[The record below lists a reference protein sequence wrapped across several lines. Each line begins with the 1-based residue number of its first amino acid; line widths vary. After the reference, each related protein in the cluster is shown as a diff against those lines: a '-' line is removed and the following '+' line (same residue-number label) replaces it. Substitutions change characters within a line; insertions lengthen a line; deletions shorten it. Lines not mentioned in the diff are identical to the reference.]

1 MLKEGDA
8 IAKRFYQAQGSKKFN
23 LEMEAFCKKVWE
35 PWINA
40 GRWILID
47 LTQPKT
53 ASFQVEEKPWSPE
66 VKRDVRIYLST
77 LKFPHDLEIN
87 RRDEHWIGDYK
98 FKCKTAQGIGVEKE
112 DYDKYFSLGVPN
124 FLLFIWANDR
134 KRRLIHR
141 VQNPSK
147 YNIKDFGTELE
158 FYDITEDCIEPAQHD
173 VPLKGPLPKGLK
185 RYWAWRLG
193 LNELASDRLYPE
205 MIEPIEA
212 NFKKVEDDFDKGLE
226 FLESIDIP
234 RRMTRIVLPKT
245 QDKGP
250 TKLEPIALKIT
261 EDRIDRMEGWDARV
275 LKPIQAHKRMLK
287 ASILGF
293 DTEFYED
300 RLLSAQLSLID
311 NQGNLKSKCIL
322 ENLEGYD
329 AKRLLR
335 DALDFMLENGVQPF
349 NRIYL
354 IAHFSIADIGHL
366 ANHLK
371 DFRFREINR
380 AMHAEYVIKE
390 DPKEKEVETEEV
402 SLGDFKL
409 KIIDLFAFY
418 PSALKKIGEMVGL
431 PKLEVDIEHILDLYD
446 KEPKRFRKYA
456 VRDAEITLK
465 AFLGLRDSL
474 WSKYGVELLKCPSI
488 ATVAS
493 NIFRIKYL
501 HEIAVRYA
509 DITKYQSYRTKKGE
523 WSKRRVKESR
533 YAGSLD
539 LRKLALLC
547 YWGGR
552 AESYVHGFIEGKFKL
567 YDVASLYPSAS
578 MLQPLPSKE
587 TEWIA
592 ITERNMKEKALEG
605 YVCVKFEFPE
615 STRYPCL
622 PVHGLLNDRLY
633 FPLSGISYC
642 TMSEVREALRLGCG
656 IKNIYGYGFIASKR
670 EIDHDLKAFMKDM
683 LRLKAQSPKGSLE
696 YETHKLIANALI
708 GKLAQ
713 RRPEDNLDYAQELFI
728 AHGVPLDR
736 KPKGREKVGSA
747 WAPEWASLILGKSR
761 ALMSQFINKG
771 ALMTVTD
778 SVLLPSDANI
788 ECEAL
793 NELRLVG
800 SDLVAEPYEV
810 ESSLLVRTRL
820 YALMDGKGKIVKEAH
835 HAVHLSPDKVKEI
848 FKKALKLGRDPDI
861 EGLRDH
867 LIGLREALRTG
878 KPLGSAEPKPSRIYF
893 RWDWKRNLANPALDM
908 FRESSDSEPIKDV
921 VSSEADTFEVMK
933 HQRAK
938 AKRGRP
944 RAYSLELEDRVRALK
959 QQGNSYREIAKAL
972 GISLG
977 KVQRILDRN
986 REVK

>member
-8 IAKRFYQAQGSKKFN
+8 IAKRFYEAQTQGSKKFN

-40 GRWILID
+40 GKWILID

-53 ASFQVEEKPWSPE
+53 ASFQIEEKPWTPE
-66 VKRDVRIYLST
+66 IKKEVRNYFNT
-77 LKFPHDLEIN
+77 FKFPHDFEIIRN
-87 RRDEHWIGDYK
+87 VEHWICDYK
-98 FKCKTAQGIGVEKE
+98 FKCKTSDGIGIERE
-112 DYDKYFSLGVPN
+112 DYDKYFNSEIPC
-124 FLLFIWANDR
+124 FLLFIWANDKK
-134 KRRLIHR
+134 KRFIHW
-141 VQNPSK
+141 VHNPSK
-147 YNIKDFGTELE
+147 YKVKDYGTEAE
-158 FYDITEDCIEPAQHD
+158 FYDITEDCIEPALCD
-173 VPLKGPLPKGLK
+173 VPLKGPIPKGLR
-185 RYWAWRLG
+185 RYWAWRLR
-193 LNELASDRLYPE
+193 LNELASDEWYPE
-205 MIEPIEA
+205 TFGPTEA
-212 NFKKVEDDFDKGLE
+212 NFKKVRDDFNRDVELRD
-226 FLESIDIP
+226 SIGIV
-234 RRMTRIVLPKT
+234 RR
-245 QDKGP
+245 
-250 TKLEPIALKIT
+250 IT
-261 EDRIDRMEGWDARV
+261 YDRIDRMEGWDARV
-275 LKPIQAHKRMLK
+275 LKPIQPHRRMEK
-287 ASILGF
+287 VSILGF
-293 DTEFYED
+293 DTEFHD
-300 RLLSAQLSLID
+300 DKLLSVQLALID
-311 NQGNLKSKCIL
+311 NQGDMKSKCIL
-322 ENLEGYD
+322 GNLEGYD

-366 ANHLK
+366 SGHLK
-371 DFRFREINR
+371 DFKFREINR
-380 AMHAEYVIKE
+380 AMHAEYVIQE
-390 DPKEKEVETEEV
+390 DHKEKEVETEDV

-418 PSALKKIGEMVGL
+418 PSALKKIGEMVRL
-431 PKLEVDIEHILDLYD
+431 PKLDADREHILDLYD
-446 KEPKRFRKYA
+446 KEPMRFREYA
-456 VRDAEITLK
+456 VRDSEITLK

-474 WSKYGVELLKCPSI
+474 WSKYEVELLKCPSV

-493 NIFRIKYL
+493 NIFRINYL

-539 LRKLALLC
+539 LRKQALLC

-552 AESYVHGFIEGKFKL
+552 AECYVHGFIEGKFRL
-567 YDVASLYPSAS
+567 YDAASLYPSAS

-592 ITERNMKEKALEG
+592 ITKRNMKEKALEG
-605 YVCVKFEFPE
+605 YVCVEFEFPE
-615 STRYPCL
+615 SARYPCL

-633 FPLSGISYC
+633 FPLRGISYC
-642 TMSEVREALRLGCG
+642 TMSEVREAFRLGCR
-656 IKNIYGYGFIASKR
+656 IKNIHGYGFMASKK

-683 LRLKAQSPKGSLE
+683 LKLKAQSPKGSLE
-696 YETHKLIANALI
+696 HETHKLIANALI

-736 KPKGREKVGSA
+736 KPRGREKVGST
-747 WAPEWASLILGKSR
+747 WAPEWASMILGKAR

-778 SVLLPSDANI
+778 SVLLPDNAEI

-793 NELRLVG
+793 NELRKVE
-800 SDLVAEPYEV
+800 SDLVAEPYSIERA
-810 ESSLLVRTRL
+810 LLVRTRL
-820 YALMDGKGKIVKEAH
+820 YALMDGKGEIVKEAH
-835 HAVHLSPDKVKEI
+835 HAVHLSPDQVKEI
-848 FKKALKLGRDPDI
+848 FKKALELGRDPDI
-861 EGLRDH
+861 KGLRDH
-867 LIGLREALRTG
+867 IIGLREALRTG

-893 RWDWKRNLANPALDM
+893 RWDWKRNLANPAINM
-908 FRESSDSEPIKDV
+908 FRESSDTEPIKDV
-921 VSSEADTFEVMK
+921 VRSEADAFAVMK

-944 RAYSLELEDRVRALK
+944 RGYSLELVERVKALK
-959 QQGNSYREIAKAL
+959 HQGNSYREIAKAL
-972 GISLG
+972 DISLG

-986 REVK
+986 QVVK